1 MRKLLLLMPLIG
13 AFCVSALAHEG
24 HGAPAA
30 HLHGWDGAGAMAL
43 VAAAGVAVWWLVKGR
58 K

>member
-1 MRKLLLLMPLIG
+1 MQTRFFLLLTLI
-13 AFCVSALAHEG
+13 AARAMAHDG
-24 HGAPAA
+24 HGAPAV
-30 HLHGWDGAGAMAL
+30 HLHGWDGAGTMAL

>member
-1 MRKLLLLMPLIG
+1 MRALLLALISAP
-13 AFCVSALAHEG
+13 AFAHDG
-24 HGAPAA
+24 HGAPAM
-30 HLHGWDGAGAMAL
+30 HLHGWDGVGMTAL